1 MSEELTRREIIRSVN
16 DYLRSSSVRNEQI
29 VVEIDIDSSIRF
41 LYRYFL
47 KRMPKVEEEK

>member
-1 MSEELTRREIIRSVN
+1 MKEELSRREIIRSTN
-16 DYLRSSSVRNEQI
+16 DYLRSGSVKNEQI

>member
-1 MSEELTRREIIRSVN
+1 MSEELSRRDCIKSVN
-16 DYLRSSSVRNEQI
+16 DYLRSGSVKNEQI
-29 VVEIDIDSSIRF
+29 LVEIDIDNSIRF